1 MWFSFMFCDRAHRG
15 PVCGFLVFCDRA
27 HRGPVCGFL
36 LCSVIG
42 LVVVLYVV
50 FLCSDFRSPLSHFFV
65 SSQSVR

>member
-36 LCSVIG
+36 VFCDRAHRSSVCGFLLCYVIG
-42 LVVVLYVV
+42 LIVVLYVG
-50 FLCSDFRSPLSHFFV
+50 FFYV
-65 SSQSVR
+65 L